1 MQINIIAIG
10 KKMPSWI
17 EEGFSEYSKR
27 MPKEL
32 KINLIELPLAKSSS
46 KTSPEQLM
54 DQEGKSIL
62 DAIPEKNNII
72 VLDVQGKSFSTEQL
86 AHQLQLWRE
95 DSRDLSI
102 IIGGPNGLSKE
113 ILTKAETKWSL
124 SALTFPHPLVRVI
137 LVEQLYRAFSY
148 LSGHPYH
155 RA

>member
-10 KKMPSWI
+10 KKMPAWI
-17 EEGFSEYSKR
+17 EEGFLEYSKR

-32 KINLIELPLAKSSS
+32 NINLIELPLAKSSS

-54 DQEGKSIL
+54 DQEGKAIL
-62 DAIPEKNNII
+62 AAIPEKNNII
-72 VLDVQGKSFSTEQL
+72 ALDVKGKSFSTEQL

-95 DSRDLSI
+95 NSRDISI

-113 ILTKAETKWSL
+113 VLAAAETKWSL
-124 SALTFPHPLVRVI
+124 STLTFPHPLVRVI
-137 LVEQLYRAFSY
+137 LAEQLYRAISY
-148 LSGHPYH
+148 LAGHPYH